1 MNLCYGCK
9 FLEPARMGW
18 RDCVRKLH
26 TVPKAPAAAGWR
38 IVQNRL
44 RVGRSGLRPPPQA
57 GFAVAVFVF
66 TNLVWGMAAQTVHSQ
81 AAQPLTAFEVA
92 SIRPDKSTGRPISD
106 FPIGPGRVYVR
117 RGGTFRSARVLLIQ
131 YIGFAYNLTHSQT
144 AYLADHVPDWVIT
157 ERFNITATVEGKPS
171 EDQLR
176 LMM

>member
-1 MNLCYGCK
+1 
-9 FLEPARMGW
+9 
-18 RDCVRKLH
+18 
-26 TVPKAPAAAGWR
+26 
-38 IVQNRL
+38 
-44 RVGRSGLRPPPQA
+44 
-57 GFAVAVFVF
+57 
-66 TNLVWGMAAQTVHSQ
+66 MAAQTVHSQ